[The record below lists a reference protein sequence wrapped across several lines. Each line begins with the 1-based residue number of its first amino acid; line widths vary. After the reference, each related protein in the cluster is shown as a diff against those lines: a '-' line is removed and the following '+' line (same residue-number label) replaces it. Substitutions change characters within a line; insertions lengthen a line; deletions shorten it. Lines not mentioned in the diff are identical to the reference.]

1 MQFEGIQ
8 GEVTGKYSGW
18 IELNSCQLGAPKHNT
33 NPSAS
38 PRIAD
43 VVVAKDQDSTSIG
56 LFKASLSGLGT
67 KVTIAF
73 VKAAGAPYLTLELE
87 NAIIAGYSVRGAGHD
102 SLQKPEEYLTLDF
115 SKITYKT
122 TAGAADTDAA
132 KEKARWQII
141 R

>member
-1 MQFEGIQ
+1 MPIYMQFEGIQ

-38 PRIAD
+38 PRMAD

-73 VKAAGAPYLTLELE
+73 VRAAGAPYLTLELE
-87 NAIIAGYSVRGAGHD
+87 NAIIAGYSVRG
-102 SLQKPEEYLTLDF
+102 PVM
-115 SKITYKT
+115 
-122 TAGAADTDAA
+122 TAFKNPKNT
-132 KEKARWQII
+132 
-141 R
+141 